1 MKKALLCLFVLVSF
15 AAQAQNEKS
24 TSMKDQVVHHVFFYL
39 KNPES
44 AADKAA
50 LKEGLKT
57 LEAIPEVKQLF
68 IGEPASTLKRDVVV
82 NDWHVSEIMYFENVE
97 DQDAYQSHPV
107 HMKFVENCQ
116 RLWDKVIVYDTR
128 LD

>member
-1 MKKALLCLFVLVSF
+1 
-15 AAQAQNEKS
+15 
-24 TSMKDQVVHHVFFYL
+24 MKDQVVHHVFFYL

-57 LEAIPEVKQLF
+57 LEAIPEVKQLY

-82 NDWHVSEIMYFENVE
+82 NDWHVSEIMYFENAK
-97 DQDAYQSHPV
+97 DQDAYQSHPI
-107 HMKFVENCQ
+107 HMKFVENCEH
-116 RLWDKVIVYDTR
+116 LWEKVVVYDTR